1 MEWEDPY
8 SIYTFHMSHIN
19 ISFLNIKRDQE
30 GVYVCMYAF
39 VDVGA
44 CMYMSMCVH
53 VNVYVRGVRIKQ
65 V

>member
-1 MEWEDPY
+1 
-8 SIYTFHMSHIN
+8 MSHIN